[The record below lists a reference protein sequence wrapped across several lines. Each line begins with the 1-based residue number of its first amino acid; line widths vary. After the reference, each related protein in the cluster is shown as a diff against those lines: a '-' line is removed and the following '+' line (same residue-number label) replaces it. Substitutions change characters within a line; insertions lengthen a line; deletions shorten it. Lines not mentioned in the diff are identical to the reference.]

1 MKIRALAILLSLAS
15 AAPASAQPSPHDPAR
30 LFPHE
35 AAIEASGGYGALHR
49 LALPAEVLER
59 ARPELSDVRIHDAQ
73 GRDVPYLVDSGA
85 RAWPRDGALPDFATE
100 PLAVARRIE
109 EGESLAP
116 TWREILEVAPP
127 GRAPE
132 GARWI
137 VSVESSRASF
147 VRTVVVRAIE
157 GEARTE
163 LARGSI
169 YRFRDPLRERLSIA
183 LPPLPPGASRLEV
196 ELAGEGGY
204 VEPAL
209 RFTATREPV
218 SPPTPGAGHDRA
230 CAPDARGHHGD
241 RAVAAA
247 RHPAGSTA
255 GDHAEPALPSRGA
268 RPRSRA
274 GPGAARDR
282 ARRGLPRARA
292 RGRRGARDRA
302 LAGPRRAPAR
312 RGDRRRQPAARRAGL
327 RGPGAP
333 ARAPL
338 LRARDAG
345 HAALRRRA
353 RARRATT
360 SPASPARCSATPW
373 RRSVRARPRSGR
385 CARTRASTTAPRC
398 ASPCAPGAR
407 PSSRASRTSR
417 PSAWRTRPRASRGCA
432 CLRRC
437 SRSRRSISTTCGSST
452 PRAASGRTCARLT
465 RSADVVVGSAG
476 APSVGDRRSTY
487 VITPPVPRARVDA
500 LVLHTEAPYLSR
512 PYVVRGIDDDG
523 RRVELTRG
531 TLQRA
536 PDEASPLEIT
546 LHGVRVSRLE
556 LEIEDGS
563 DAPIELDRVE
573 LSIPSP
579 SLFLAAPRGD
589 YRLLVGDPEA
599 AAPDYEIARAADL
612 VLSVQAADG
621 EVGAPAA
628 NPAHVTP
635 PWYESAELSTWIVWA
650 VLLLAVIVLG
660 LVTLRLARAAPEAP
674 PAPSAAPSEAPP
686 RQRRSTTRAASR
698 RRRPPAEARSRSPSE
713 PAARWRLPRPAG
725 WAILIRRWSSRTT
738 SSSSCGRPREIA
750 RRSPRSTIDTPAPCS
765 RSARA
770 SCATAARPRRS
781 CTTSSWRRGR
791 GRETT
796 TRAAGRFAP
805 GSRCAC
811 DRAASTS

>member
-59 ARPELSDVRIHDAQ
+59 ARPELSDVRIHDAE

-163 LARGSI
+163 LARGSV

-183 LPPLPPGASRLEV
+183 LPPLPPGARRLEV

-218 SPPTPGAGHDRA
+218 SPPTLALALSELARQTREGTTVIELSRPPGTRPDRLRVITPSSHFHRVVRVLDLAQGQAPREIGRGEVFRVRELAGA
-230 CAPDARGHHGD
+230 EELAIELSPARGERLRVEVIDGD
-241 RAVAAA
+241 SPPLAELAFEGLVRQPMLLFSAPET
-247 RHPAGSTA
+247 PATLRFG
-255 GDHAEPALPSRGA
+255 GG
-268 RPRSRA
+268 
-274 GPGAARDR
+274 
-282 ARRGLPRARA
+282 RARA
-292 RGRRGARDRA
+292 PRYDLAGFAGTLLGDTLAALGAREASLGAVRPNPRFDDGPALRFAMRAGRAAELARFTHVAPVRVEDAPEGLTRLRLPPAVLA
-302 LAGPRRAPAR
+302 LAQVDLADVRIVDAEGRQWPYLRAPHEER
-312 RGDRRRQPAARRAGL
+312 
-327 RGPGAP
+327 
-333 ARAPL
+333 
-338 LRARDAG
+338 
-345 HAALRRRA
+345 
-353 RARRATT
+353 
-360 SPASPARCSATPW
+360 
-373 RRSVRARPRSGR
+373 
-385 CARTRASTTAPRC
+385 
-398 ASPCAPGAR
+398 
-407 PSSRASRTSR
+407 
-417 PSAWRTRPRASRGCA
+417 
-432 CLRRC
+432 
-437 SRSRRSISTTCGSST
+437 
-452 PRAASGRTCARLT
+452 
-465 RSADVVVGSAG
+465 DVVVGSAG

-487 VITPPVPRARVDA
+487 VITPRVSRARVDA
-500 LVLHTEAPYLSR
+500 LVLYTEAPYLSR

-523 RRVELTRG
+523 RRVELSRG

-599 AAPDYEIARAADL
+599 GAPDYEIARAADL

-674 PAPSAAPSEAPP
+674 PAPSAPPSEVPEADEEDDAGGEPP
-686 RQRRSTTRAASR
+686 QAASGGGTK
-698 RRRPPAEARSRSPSE
+698 PLS
-713 PAARWRLPRPAG
+713 
-725 WAILIRRWSSRTT
+725 
-738 SSSSCGRPREIA
+738 
-750 RRSPRSTIDTPAPCS
+750 
-765 RSARA
+765 
-770 SCATAARPRRS
+770 
-781 CTTSSWRRGR
+781 
-791 GRETT
+791 
-796 TRAAGRFAP
+796 F
-805 GSRCAC
+805 
-811 DRAASTS
+811 